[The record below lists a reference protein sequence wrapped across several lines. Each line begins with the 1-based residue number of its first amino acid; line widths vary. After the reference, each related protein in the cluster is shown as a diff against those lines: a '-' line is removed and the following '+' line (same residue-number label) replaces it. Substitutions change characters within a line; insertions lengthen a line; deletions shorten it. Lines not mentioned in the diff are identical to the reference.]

1 MPALRLS
8 FEAWPDV
15 ARQDWPL
22 ADGGAGGRIDA
33 SSNVRFAPPR
43 AVVPELHRARI
54 VFANFRLTKRVRALR
69 KHQSA
74 AVAEA
79 RSARLLTL
87 VVAGLSLIS
96 QRTRRAH
103 AAL

>member
-1 MPALRLS
+1 
-8 FEAWPDV
+8 
-15 ARQDWPL
+15 
-22 ADGGAGGRIDA
+22 
-33 SSNVRFAPPR
+33 
-43 AVVPELHRARI
+43 LHRARI